1 MYSSSTAIAK
11 QVQHPLAIPTLCS
24 SRRGMLLLAS
34 SISLAGE
41 AAEGQAGAA
50 LQEEQQAAGTTQLQL
65 QQAMTAAVPMLHTY
79 SRRQQQQQ
87 LAQPM
92 WCRPEQAEEQQAKQ
106 AAAVAAAA
114 AGPAS
119 SAAAAD
125 ADEAEV
131 KRVLS
136 SKNDYEVLQLKPGC
150 DAAALKKRYKELVV
164 RLHPDKCK
172 AADATLAF
180 QRAHKA
186 YQVLQGHVS

>member
-41 AAEGQAGAA
+41 AAEGQAEAGAA

-87 LAQPM
+87 LAQQM
-92 WCRPEQAEEQQAKQ
+92 WCRPEQAEVQQRAMAGPGALAGFTALPGVVLLLLLEVLR
-106 AAAVAAAA
+106 AAEVEA
-114 AGPAS
+114 AGMQHTTMAMAS
-119 SAAAAD
+119 
-125 ADEAEV
+125 
-131 KRVLS
+131 
-136 SKNDYEVLQLKPGC
+136 P
-150 DAAALKKRYKELVV
+150 
-164 RLHPDKCK
+164 
-172 AADATLAF
+172 
-180 QRAHKA
+180 
-186 YQVLQGHVS
+186 